1 MLRLLAMALV
11 DKQQV
16 ALPDSTL
23 GEVSAF
29 QQIWSSVTQLEI
41 LVLDWAADKPFEPA
55 INATNLEPFYKPV
68 DSSDAG
74 NTCSSRASCAALAA
88 ARIPL
93 AWLRVGWLNEK
104 SGLPKN
110 SAGRLI

>member
-1 MLRLLAMALV
+1 MRRLLAMALV

-29 QQIWSSVTQLEI
+29 QQIWSSVTQLEM
-41 LVLDWAADKPFEPA
+41 LVFEMLVFDWAADRDFEPA
-55 INATNLEPFYKPV
+55 INAAYLEPVCKPV

-74 NTCSSRASCAALAA
+74 NTWPAVVSIKKTTESTAAHEQHRQL
-88 ARIPL
+88 L
-93 AWLRVGWLNEK
+93 LRQHWQHH
-104 SGLPKN
+104 
-110 SAGRLI
+110 

>member
-1 MLRLLAMALV
+1 MALV

-74 NTCSSRASCAALAA
+74 NTWPAVVSIKKTTESTAAHEQHRQL
-88 ARIPL
+88 L
-93 AWLRVGWLNEK
+93 LRQHWQHH
-104 SGLPKN
+104 
-110 SAGRLI
+110 